1 MASEKGLTFLDA
13 LFGRDKSPGLLPDPL
28 VRFGRFC
35 YLAVQEFQRN
45 RCSQTAATL
54 AFETIFALVPTIVL
68 SLFLIRSVGGLSSL
82 GRDIPNLLLR
92 QLNADEIHLT
102 IPQLAAGAEVV
113 HVKLSDKIQEI
124 IEGADLALR
133 SHNFSLIFLAS
144 LFLAAMAVALTLE
157 RSLNDIWGGDSRR
170 SLIHRVSLYWG
181 ILTLGPFLVA
191 LSIYVA
197 RWLHAPAGYES
208 LGVRMLGPVVA
219 LLLVYRLAPAAAV
232 RKKSALLGAV
242 IAAAAWETA
251 KFGFAFY
258 LRNAVG
264 YGKIYGN
271 LGLLPIFLIWVWVGW
286 LIVLGGAEVAY
297 TFQNLP
303 WLTAVTRRRLAAP
316 VVQPAWA
323 ALHIVLHAGR
333 AFRAGKGPAAEAE
346 LEQAAGLPHT
356 LWMRI
361 RTALVARGILVEV
374 GLDGDGL
381 VPGRPLE
388 DLRVEEIFTAME
400 DAFVPQAEGQDAV
413 MALSARLCEARRR
426 ELGTRSVADLLRV

>member
-1 MASEKGLTFLDA
+1 MTSKKGFSWLDT
-13 LFGRDKSPGLLPDPL
+13 LFGRGQSSWLLPEPL
-28 VRFGRFC
+28 ARPARFC
-35 YLAVQEFQRN
+35 YLASQEFQRN
-45 RCSQTAATL
+45 HCSQTAATL

-68 SLFLIRSVGGLSSL
+68 SLFLVRSFGGLSSL
-82 GRDIPNLLLR
+82 GRDIPVLILH
-92 QLNADEIHLT
+92 QLNADEIHLS
-102 IPQLAAGAEVV
+102 IPQPGAGAEAV

-124 IEGADLALR
+124 IEDADLALR
-133 SHNFSLIFLAS
+133 SHSVSLIFLAS

-157 RSLNDIWGGDSRR
+157 RSLNDIWGGESRR
-170 SLIHRVSLYWG
+170 SLIHRISLYWG

-197 RWLHAPAGYES
+197 RWLHAPTGYES

-219 LLLVYRLAPAAAV
+219 LLLVYRLAPAATV

-242 IAAAAWETA
+242 IAATAWETA

-286 LIVLGGAEVAY
+286 IIVLGGAEVAY
-297 TFQNLP
+297 TFQNLT

-323 ALHIVLHAGR
+323 ALNIVLHAGR
-333 AFRAGKGPAAEAE
+333 AFRAGQGPAGAAE

-356 LWMRI
+356 LWTRI
-361 RTALVARGILVEV
+361 RSALVARGILMEA
-374 GLDGDGL
+374 GPYGEALT
-381 VPGRPLE
+381 PGRPLE

-400 DAFVPQAEGQDAV
+400 DAFATHAAGQDAV
-413 MALSARLCEARRR
+413 
-426 ELGTRSVADLLRV
+426 